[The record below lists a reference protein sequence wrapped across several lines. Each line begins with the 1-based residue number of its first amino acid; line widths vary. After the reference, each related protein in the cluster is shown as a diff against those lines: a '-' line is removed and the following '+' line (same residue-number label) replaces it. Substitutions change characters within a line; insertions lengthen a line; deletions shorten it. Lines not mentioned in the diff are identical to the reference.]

1 MNLRRKLITTF
12 GVLALL
18 GLTVVGVTF
27 WVILQWQ
34 SSSED
39 LNSHYLRSL
48 EVQRIRAATLEATRE
63 VPDALGD
70 KDPDA
75 GKEFEDALQGV
86 DKEFELWSDLAENE
100 EEMRQ
105 VREVRDAYDTIV
117 GNSREFFDLLESGR
131 REEAANLS
139 DDVIEE
145 EDFDAFKRATEA
157 AIASDRE
164 KRDVVQANDRE
175 VRRTAQLVLV
185 IAAFGTTSLL
195 FLLAAY
201 LVSDLFRPLKQVEDA
216 LGDVGRGDLNRR
228 LDAERSD
235 ELGAVSRAF
244 NGMVESI
251 SERER
256 MGGLASDLADGA
268 EGDGGSG
275 NGSAWR
281 NAPSRVTLHRLVS
294 QLRSRAAHLNDDES
308 PGTAEEQR
316 ELVSQ
321 LDGLSQAVARVTEF
335 GFPLDLELS
344 RTDVRALLYRVFMR
358 FQDEFAERAISLD
371 LEIGPEVGHAVVDKL
386 KLREAVAELLRNA
399 LEALPENGGHLGLRS
414 RLSEDGTEF
423 LIEVA
428 DDGAGAE
435 QSLIDRAFDPDSYDD
450 EHDRPR
456 TGLTLTKAVIEQH
469 GGRFGIESEPGEG
482 TYAQIRL
489 PLRG

>member
-1 MNLRRKLITTF
+1 MNLRRKLITTL

-18 GLTVVGVTF
+18 GLTIVGVTF

-39 LNSHYLRSL
+39 LNGHYLRSL

-70 KDPDA
+70 EDPDA
-75 GKEFEDALQGV
+75 REEFEDALQTV
-86 DKEFELWSDLAENE
+86 DREFELWANLAETG

-131 REEAANLS
+131 REEAARLS
-139 DDVIEE
+139 DTVIEE
-145 EDFDAFKRATEA
+145 ENFDAFKRTTEA
-157 AIASDRE
+157 AVASDRE

-185 IAAFGTTSLL
+185 IAAFGTVSLL

-216 LGDVGRGDLNRR
+216 LEDVGRGDLNRR

-251 SERER
+251 SQRER
-256 MGGLASDLADGA
+256 MGGLASDLADGEDGSDG
-268 EGDGGSG
+268 EGG

-294 QLRSRAAHLNDDES
+294 QLRSRVAHLNDDETS
-308 PGTAEEQR
+308 GTVEEQR

-335 GFPLDLELS
+335 GFPLDLDLA

-358 FQDEFAERAISLD
+358 FGDEFAERAISLD
-371 LEIGPEVGHAVVDKL
+371 LEIAPEVGHAVVDKL

-414 RLSEDGTEF
+414 RLSEDGTEL

-450 EHDRPR
+450 DHRPR

-489 PLRG
+489 PLQG

>member
-1 MNLRRKLITTF
+1 MNLRRKLLTTF

-34 SSSED
+34 ASSED
-39 LNSHYLRSL
+39 LNGHYLRSL

-70 KDPDA
+70 EDPDA
-75 GKEFEDALQGV
+75 RQEFEAALQGV
-86 DKEFELWSDLAENE
+86 NEEFELWSDLAETDAE
-100 EEMRQ
+100 RRQ
-105 VREVRDAYDTIV
+105 VGQVRDAYEDII
-117 GNSREFFDLLESGR
+117 GNSRRFFDLLEEGR
-131 REEAANLS
+131 RDEAARLS
-139 DDVIEE
+139 DRVIEE
-145 EDFDAFKRATEA
+145 ENFDDFKRATEA

-164 KRDVVQANDRE
+164 KRDEVQARDRG
-175 VRRTAQLVLV
+175 VRRTAELVLI
-185 IAAFGTTSLL
+185 IAAFGTVSML

-201 LVSDLFRPLKQVEDA
+201 LVSDLFRPLKEVENA
-216 LGDVGRGDLNRR
+216 LRDVRRGDLNRR

-235 ELGAVSRAF
+235 ELGALSLAF
-244 NGMVESI
+244 NEMVEAF

-256 MGGLASDLADGA
+256 MGGLASELAGA
-268 EGDGGSG
+268 GNGNEGQTG

-294 QLRSRAAHLNDDES
+294 QLRSRVAQLNDGGSEGDY
-308 PGTAEEQR
+308 R

-335 GFPLDLELS
+335 GFPLDLDLS

-358 FQDEFAERAISLD
+358 FQDEFADRAISLD
-371 LEIGPEVGHAVVDKL
+371 LEIAPEVGYAVVDKL

-414 RLSEDGTEF
+414 RLSEDGTEL

-435 QSLIDRAFDPDSYDD
+435 QSLIDRAFEPGS
-450 EHDRPR
+450 EAEGRPR
-456 TGLTLTKAVIEQH
+456 TGLTLTRAVVEQH
-469 GGRFGIESEPGEG
+469 GGRLGIESEPGEG

>member
-1 MNLRRKLITTF
+1 MNLRRKLLTTF

-18 GLTVVGVTF
+18 GLTIAGVTF

-34 SSSED
+34 GSSDD
-39 LNSHYLRSL
+39 LNGHYLRSL

-70 KDPDA
+70 EDPDA
-75 GKEFEDALQGV
+75 REEFEDALQTV
-86 DKEFELWSDLAENE
+86 DREFELWSDLAVTERE
-100 EEMRQ
+100 QRQ
-105 VREVRDAYDTIV
+105 VREVRDSYETIV
-117 GNSREFFDLLESGR
+117 GNSREFFDLLEGGQR
-131 REEAANLS
+131 GQAARLS
-139 DDVIEE
+139 DRVIEE
-145 EDFDAFKRATEA
+145 ENFDDFKRTTEA

-185 IAAFGTTSLL
+185 IAAFGTISLL

-201 LVSDLFRPLKQVEDA
+201 LVSDLFRPLKEVENA
-216 LGDVGRGDLNRR
+216 LVDVRRGDLNRR

-235 ELGAVSRAF
+235 ELGAVNRAF

-251 SERER
+251 SRRER
-256 MGGLASDLADGA
+256 MDGLASDLAGGVEDDG
-268 EGDGGSG
+268 D
-275 NGSAWR
+275 GSAWR
-281 NAPSRVTLHRLVS
+281 NVPSRVTLHRLVS
-294 QLRSRAAHLNDDES
+294 QLRSRVAQLNDNGANDAV
-308 PGTAEEQR
+308 GEQR

-335 GFPLDLELS
+335 GFPLDLDLS

-358 FQDEFAERAISLD
+358 FQDEFAERAVSLD
-371 LEIGPEVGHAVVDKL
+371 LEIAPKVGHAVVDKL

-414 RLSEDGTEF
+414 RLSEDETEL

-435 QSLIDRAFDPDSYDD
+435 QSIIDRAFDPEAYDD
-450 EHDRPR
+450 GGRPR
-456 TGLTLTKAVIEQH
+456 TGLTLTRAVVEQH

>member
-18 GLTVVGVTF
+18 GLTIVGVTF

-39 LNSHYLRSL
+39 LNGHYLRSL
-48 EVQRIRAATLEATRE
+48 EVQRIRAATLEAMRE

-70 KDPDA
+70 EDPDA
-75 GKEFEDALQGV
+75 GEEFEDALRGV
-86 DKEFELWSDLAENE
+86 DREFELWSDLAENE

-105 VREVRDAYDTIV
+105 VREVRDAYETIV

-145 EDFDAFKRATEA
+145 ENFDAFQRATEA

-185 IAAFGTTSLL
+185 IAAFGTISML

-201 LVSDLFRPLKQVEDA
+201 LVSDLFRPLKEVEDA

-244 NGMVESI
+244 NGMVESL
-251 SERER
+251 SRRER
-256 MGGLASDLADGA
+256 MGGLASDLA
-268 EGDGGSG
+268 GGEDG
-275 NGSAWR
+275 NGSTWR

-294 QLRSRAAHLNDDES
+294 QLRSRVAQLNDDGA
-308 PGTAEEQR
+308 PGAAGEQR
-316 ELVSQ
+316 ELISQ
-321 LDGLSQAVARVTEF
+321 LNGLSQAVARVTEF
-335 GFPLDLELS
+335 GFPLDLDLS

-358 FQDEFAERAISLD
+358 FGDEFAERAVSLD
-371 LEIGPEVGHAVVDKL
+371 LEIAPEVGHAVVDKL
-386 KLREAVAELLRNA
+386 KLREAIAELLRNA
-399 LEALPENGGHLGLRS
+399 LDALPENGGHLGLRS
-414 RLSEDGTEF
+414 RLSEDGTE
-423 LIEVA
+423 LVIEVA

-435 QSLIDRAFDPDSYDD
+435 QSLIDSAFEPTSYDD
-450 EHDRPR
+450 GERPR
-456 TGLTLTKAVIEQH
+456 TGLTLTKAVVEQH

>member
-1 MNLRRKLITTF
+1 MNLRRKLITTL

-18 GLTVVGVTF
+18 GLTIVGVTF
-27 WVILQWQ
+27 WVLLQWQ
-34 SSSED
+34 TSSED
-39 LNSHYLRSL
+39 LNGHYLRSL

-70 KDPDA
+70 EDPDA
-75 GKEFEDALQGV
+75 EEEFEDALQGV
-86 DKEFELWSDLAENE
+86 DREFELWSDLAENE

-105 VREVRDAYDTIV
+105 VGEVRDAYDTIV

-131 REEAANLS
+131 RDEAANLS

-145 EDFDAFKRATEA
+145 ENFDAFEQATEA
-157 AIASDRE
+157 AIVSDRE

-185 IAAFGTTSLL
+185 IAAFGTVSML

-201 LVSDLFRPLKQVEDA
+201 LVSDLFKPLKEVGEA
-216 LGDVGRGDLNRR
+216 LGDVERGDLNRR

-244 NGMVESI
+244 NAMVESL
-251 SERER
+251 SQRER
-256 MGGLASDLADGA
+256 MGGLASDLADG
-268 EGDGGSG
+268 G
-275 NGSAWR
+275 NGDEGQAWR

-294 QLRSRAAHLNDDES
+294 QLRSRVAQLNEDGAS
-308 PGTAEEQR
+308 GAAEEQR

-335 GFPLDLELS
+335 GFPLDLDLS

-358 FQDEFAERAISLD
+358 FGDEFAERAVSLD
-371 LEIGPEVGHAVVDKL
+371 LEIAPEVGHAVVDKL
-386 KLREAVAELLRNA
+386 KLREAIAELLRNA

-414 RLSEDGTEF
+414 RLSEDGTEL

-428 DDGAGAE
+428 DDGAGAD
-435 QSLIDRAFDPDSYDD
+435 QSLIDRAFDPTSYDD
-450 EHDRPR
+450 GGRPR
-456 TGLTLTKAVIEQH
+456 TGLTLTKAVVEQH

>member
-1 MNLRRKLITTF
+1 MNLRRKLLTTF

-18 GLTVVGVTF
+18 GLAVAAVSIWTTLR
-27 WVILQWQ
+27 WE
-34 SSSED
+34 SSNEELRD
-39 LNSHYLRSL
+39 HYARSL
-48 EVQRIRAATLEATRE
+48 QAQQVQAATFRAFKE
-63 VPDALGD
+63 VPDALAD
-70 KDPDA
+70 EDPDA
-75 GKEFEDALQGV
+75 RQEFEAALEPV
-86 DKEFELWSDLAENE
+86 DGYFETWTALANTE
-100 EEMRQ
+100 EERRQ
-105 VREVRDAYDTIV
+105 VREVRVTYDALRRDAGV
-117 GNSREFFDLLESGR
+117 FFDLVEGGR
-131 REEAANLS
+131 REEAVRLAEGDLEQ
-139 DDVIEE
+139 DDFRRFE
-145 EDFDAFKRATEA
+145 KATEG
-157 AIASDRE
+157 AISADRE
-164 KRDVVQANDRE
+164 TRE
-175 VRRTAQLVLV
+175 EVRTRAEDIRRTAQLILV
-185 IAAFGTTSLL
+185 IAAFGTVSLL
-195 FLLAAY
+195 LLLAAY
-201 LVSDLFRPLKQVEDA
+201 LASDLFRPLREVEEA
-216 LGDVGRGDLNRR
+216 LGDVEKGDLNRR
-228 LDAERSD
+228 LDAERAD
-235 ELGAVSRAF
+235 ELGEVSRAF
-244 NGMVESI
+244 NRMVESI

-256 MGGLASDLADGA
+256 MGGLTSDLADGA
-268 EGDGGSG
+268 EGGGGSE

-308 PGTAEEQR
+308 SGTAEEQR

-414 RLSEDGTEF
+414 RLSEDGTEL

-435 QSLIDRAFDPDSYDD
+435 QALIDRAFDPDSYDD

>member
-1 MNLRRKLITTF
+1 MNLRRKLLTTF

-18 GLTVVGVTF
+18 GLTIVGVTF

-39 LNSHYLRSL
+39 LNGHYLRSL

-70 KDPDA
+70 EDPDA
-75 GKEFEDALQGV
+75 RAEFEDALQTV
-86 DKEFELWSDLAENE
+86 NREFELWTDLAETD

-105 VREVRDAYDTIV
+105 VRDVRDAYDTIV
-117 GNSREFFDLLESGR
+117 GNSREFFDLLEDGR
-131 REEAANLS
+131 REEAARLS
-139 DDVIEE
+139 DTVIEE
-145 EDFDAFKRATEA
+145 ENFDAFKRTTEA
-157 AIASDRE
+157 AVASDRE
-164 KRDVVQANDRE
+164 KRDVVQARDRD

-185 IAAFGTTSLL
+185 IAAFGTISML

-201 LVSDLFRPLKQVEDA
+201 LVSDLFRPLKEVEDA

-228 LDAERSD
+228 LDAERGD

-256 MGGLASDLADGA
+256 MGGLASDLADG
-268 EGDGGSG
+268 EPG
-275 NGSAWR
+275 NGAAWR
-281 NAPSRVTLHRLVS
+281 NVPSRVTLHRLVS
-294 QLRSRAAHLNDDES
+294 QLRSRVAQLNHDEAS
-308 PGTAEEQR
+308 GVGGEQR
-316 ELVSQ
+316 ELISQ
-321 LDGLSQAVARVTEF
+321 LDSLSQAVARVTEF
-335 GFPLDLELS
+335 GFPLDLDLS

-358 FQDEFAERAISLD
+358 FGDEFAERAVSLD
-371 LEIGPEVGHAVVDKL
+371 LEIAPEVGHAVMDKL
-386 KLREAVAELLRNA
+386 KLREAIAELLRNA
-399 LEALPENGGHLGLRS
+399 LEALPESGGHLGLRS
-414 RLSEDGTEF
+414 RLSEDGTEL

-435 QSLIDRAFDPDSYDD
+435 QSLIDRAFDPTSYDD
-450 EHDRPR
+450 GGRPR
-456 TGLTLTKAVIEQH
+456 TGLTLTKAVVEQH

>member
-1 MNLRRKLITTF
+1 MNLRRKLITTL

-18 GLTVVGVTF
+18 GLTIVGVTF
-27 WVILQWQ
+27 WMILQWQ
-34 SSSED
+34 ASSD
-39 LNSHYLRSL
+39 ALNGHYLRSL

-70 KDPDA
+70 EDPDA
-75 GKEFEDALQGV
+75 RDEFEDALQTV
-86 DKEFELWSDLAENE
+86 NREFELWSGLADT
-100 EEMRQ
+100 EMEKRQ
-105 VREVRDAYDTIV
+105 VGEVRDAYETIV
-117 GNSREFFDLLESGR
+117 GNSRRFFDLLEDGQ
-131 REEAANLS
+131 REEAARLS
-139 DDVIEE
+139 DRVIEE
-145 EDFDAFKRATEA
+145 ENFDEFKRTTEA
-157 AIASDRE
+157 AIASDRD
-164 KRDVVQANDRE
+164 KRDEVQARDRD
-175 VRRTAQLVLV
+175 VRRTAELVLI
-185 IAAFGTTSLL
+185 IAAFGTVSLL

-201 LVSDLFRPLKQVEDA
+201 LISDLFRPLKEVEDA

-251 SERER
+251 SRRER
-256 MGGLASDLADGA
+256 MGGMASDLSDGDWA
-268 EGDGGSG
+268 NGEDG
-275 NGSAWR
+275 NGPSWR
-281 NAPSRVTLHRLVS
+281 DAPSRVTLHRLVS
-294 QLRSRAAHLNDDES
+294 QLRSRVARLNDGEAS
-308 PGTAEEQR
+308 SAEERR

-335 GFPLDLELS
+335 GFPLDLDLS
-344 RTDVRALLYRVFMR
+344 RTDVRTLLYRVFMR

-371 LEIGPEVGHAVVDKL
+371 LEIAPEVGHATVDKL

-414 RLSEDGTEF
+414 RLSEDGTE
-423 LIEVA
+423 LVIEVA

-435 QSLIDRAFDPDSYDD
+435 QSLIDRAFEPDAYDD
-450 EHDRPR
+450 GGRPR
-456 TGLTLTKAVIEQH
+456 TGLTLTKAVVEQH

>member
-1 MNLRRKLITTF
+1 MNLRRKLLTTF

-18 GLTVVGVTF
+18 GLTIVGVTF

-39 LNSHYLRSL
+39 LNGHYLRSL

-70 KDPDA
+70 EDPDA
-75 GKEFEDALQGV
+75 RAEFEDALASV
-86 DKEFELWSDLAENE
+86 DREFELWSDLAETE

-131 REEAANLS
+131 REEAARLS
-139 DDVIEE
+139 DTVIEE
-145 EDFDAFKRATEA
+145 ENFDAFKRTTEA
-157 AIASDRE
+157 AVASDRE
-164 KRDVVQANDRE
+164 KRDVVQARDRD

-185 IAAFGTTSLL
+185 IAAFGTISLL

-201 LVSDLFRPLKQVEDA
+201 LVSDLFRPLKEVEDA
-216 LGDVGRGDLNRR
+216 LGDVGRGDMNRR
-228 LDAERSD
+228 LDAERGD

-256 MGGLASDLADGA
+256 MGGLASDLADG
-268 EGDGGSG
+268 ESG
-275 NGSAWR
+275 NGPAWR
-281 NAPSRVTLHRLVS
+281 SAPSRVTLHRLVS
-294 QLRSRAAHLNDDES
+294 QLRSRVAQLNDDE
-308 PGTAEEQR
+308 GAGGEQR
-316 ELVSQ
+316 ELISQ

-335 GFPLDLELS
+335 GFPLDLDLS

-358 FQDEFAERAISLD
+358 FGDEFAERAVSLD
-371 LEIGPEVGHAVVDKL
+371 LEIAPEVGHAVVDKL
-386 KLREAVAELLRNA
+386 KLREAIAELLRNA
-399 LEALPENGGHLGLRS
+399 LEALPESGGHLGLRS
-414 RLSEDGTEF
+414 RLSEDGTEL

-428 DDGAGAE
+428 DDGAGAD
-435 QSLIDRAFDPDSYDD
+435 QSLIDRAFEPDAYDD
-450 EHDRPR
+450 DGRPR